1 VLRVHTR
8 CGSLCPSHLRSLW
21 PVHFNELSFGRASG
35 KSEEPRALSDVRT
48 SGLGP
53 HLRLIRFSSFLVF
66 VAFFFVFV
74 VASLLRTW
82 RHHNYY

>member
-1 VLRVHTR
+1 MFGINT
-8 CGSLCPSHLRSLW
+8 SLGPLLSGHLW
-21 PVHFNELSFGRASG
+21 PFRSVHLYKLRLRWASG
-35 KSEEPRALSDVRT
+35 EGKEARALSDVRT